1 VAASQRGTDLG
12 VRLLNRG
19 PWRKRDRTIVVGGCA
34 LGLFGLGICSW
45 GGGGEVDLSD
55 QLHWLVGGIVSV
67 ALSSLGL
74 AYWLLSGLRT
84 VRLETAGVFGAVTA
98 NRAPATVAAGSAGLV
113 TAAGMVR
120 YHRPE
125 CPLVAGKTV
134 RELDAATIA
143 AEGLR
148 VCGACG

>member
-1 VAASQRGTDLG
+1 

-19 PWRKRDRTIVVGGCA
+19 PWRKRDRTIVVVGCA
-34 LGLFGLGICSW
+34 LGLFGWASAAGAAVARSTCPTK
-45 GGGGEVDLSD
+45 
-55 QLHWLVGGIVSV
+55 LHWLVGGIVSV

-120 YHRPE
+120 YH
-125 CPLVAGKTV
+125 CPSARWWPARRSAK
-134 RELDAATIA
+134 LDAATIA